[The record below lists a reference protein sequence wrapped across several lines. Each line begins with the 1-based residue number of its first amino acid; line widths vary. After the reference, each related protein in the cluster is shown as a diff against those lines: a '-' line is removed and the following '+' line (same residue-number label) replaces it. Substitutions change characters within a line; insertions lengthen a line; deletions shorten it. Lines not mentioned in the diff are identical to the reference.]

1 MNKLGFIG
9 AAVIVI
15 LGLVASMLFV
25 VDQRQFGVV
34 YQFGEAQKII
44 VDPGLN
50 WKLPAP
56 IQTVSYVDK
65 RLLTLESR
73 ENEPL
78 LTAEKQRVLVEWYL
92 RWRISDPLEYIRN
105 VGLDESAGSLQLNR
119 VMRDAVQ
126 EEINRRT
133 VKELIAAQR
142 ETLMADVKA
151 AVIKAVHRG
160 NPWGIDIVDVRIT
173 RADYVASITE
183 SVYRRMQAERQRVAN
198 ELRSTGAAEGEQ
210 IRAEA
215 DRQVE
220 VTIADAYR
228 GAQKTRGE
236 GDGVANRTYA
246 KAFERDPDFAEF
258 YRSLNAYKES
268 VGQPGDLLVID
279 PKSSEFF
286 NSLRKSGVEPR

>member
-9 AAVIVI
+9 TVVIVI
-15 LGLVASMLFV
+15 IGLAASMLFV

-56 IQTVSYVDK
+56 FQTVSYVDK
-65 RLLTLESR
+65 RLLTLESS

-78 LTAEKQRVLVEWYL
+78 LTAEKQRVVVDWYL

-105 VGLDESAGSLQLNR
+105 VGLDETAGALQLNR

-142 ETLMADVKA
+142 ETLMADVKD
-151 AVIKAVHRG
+151 AVIKAVQRG
-160 NPWGIDIVDVRIT
+160 NPWGIDIIDVRIT

-220 VTIADAYR
+220 VTIANAYR
-228 GAQKTRGE
+228 QAQTTRGE
-236 GDGVANRTYA
+236 GDGIANNTYA
-246 KAFERDPDFAEF
+246 QAFQRDPDFAEF
-258 YRSLNAYKES
+258 YRSLDAYRDSIGK
-268 VGQPGDLLVID
+268 PGDLLVID
-279 PKSSEFF
+279 PRSSDFF
-286 NSLRKSGVEPR
+286 NSLRDSGARH